1 MIGNQLILF
10 RRIILLQKKNLKTF
24 RKKLLQNLD
33 LDDPPLPQYRLCL
46 TARQEFKKY
55 AGRFFRSLV

>member
-24 RKKLLQNLD
+24 RKKLLQNL
-33 LDDPPLPQYRLCL
+33 
-46 TARQEFKKY
+46 
-55 AGRFFRSLV
+55 GRGSPVIDIRSL